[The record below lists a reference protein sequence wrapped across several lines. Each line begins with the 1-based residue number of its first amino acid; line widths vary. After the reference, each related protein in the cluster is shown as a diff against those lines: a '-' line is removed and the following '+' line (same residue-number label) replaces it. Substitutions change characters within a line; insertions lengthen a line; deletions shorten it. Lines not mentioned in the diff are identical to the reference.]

1 MPLVAGARLGPYEI
15 VVPIG
20 AGGMGEVY
28 RARDTKLNRDV
39 AIKVLP
45 DLFANDSERLARFQR
60 EAQVLASL
68 NHPNIAH
75 IHGLEDSDGV
85 HALVMELVE
94 GEDLAQRLG
103 RGAIALDE
111 ALPIARQ
118 VAEALEAAHEHGIIH
133 RDLKPANIKLRPDG
147 TVKVLDFGL
156 AKAME
161 PAGTASNASYSPTL
175 TTPAMMTGAGVILG
189 TAAYMSPEQARG
201 KVVDKRADIWA
212 YGCVLFEMLTGQ
224 RAFEG
229 ESISDVLAS
238 VLKTE
243 PNWRALP
250 AGTPAALRRLVGR
263 CLEKDPRRRLQAIGE
278 ARVQIEDLLTGAPEP
293 VTAPAAPLST
303 PLWAR
308 VALAGVAA
316 VVVGAAVA
324 ATGSWLARPVAPR
337 VTRTNIAATG
347 PASLTIN
354 GMDRDLV
361 ISPDGS
367 RVVYVGNN
375 GTQLFVRA
383 LDALESVAIATGQIR
398 EPFVSPDSQSV
409 GFVDG
414 LNTLKK
420 VAISGGPSIQLTT
433 LDGAPQGATW
443 LPDDTIIFA
452 TNNPSTGLQ
461 RVSANGGT
469 PAVVTRPDHHRDE
482 ADHLWPGVLPGGRV
496 VLFTITAQTGG
507 LDNASIAALDLRT
520 QTSTILVRG
529 GLDAH
534 YVESG
539 HLVYVAAG
547 TLRAVPFDL
556 SRLAVLGPA
565 VPVVPRL
572 VTTRSGAGE
581 FGVARDGTLVY
592 VDVTA
597 GSQSARARTLVWVD
611 RTGKE
616 ERIAAQTRS
625 YEAPRISPDGK
636 QLALAITDQQ
646 SDIWVWDL
654 VRADLRRLTFDPG
667 VDTFPVWTPDGHRIV
682 FSSQSGGALN
692 LWWKAANETGPP
704 EQLTTSANNQW
715 PTSVSSDGK
724 QIVLTELTPTMN
736 RDLMLLTLDGSR
748 RVTPLLQTSFDEQHG
763 MISPDG
769 HWLAYE
775 SNSSGQSEVWV
786 RPFPNTSVA
795 QYQISTSGGTR
806 PVWAHNGKELF
817 FMGVDSTLM
826 GVPVEATAT
835 KWNAGTPTKLLES
848 RYYTGGGNPNRAYDV
863 SADGRRFLMI
873 KAASADPATVPP
885 NIIVVLH
892 FDEELKRLAATK

>member
-1 MPLVAGARLGPYEI
+1 MSLSAGTRVGPYEI
-15 VVPIG
+15 LSAIG

-39 AIKVLP
+39 ALKILP
-45 DLFANDSERLARFQR
+45 DAFADDPERLARFTR
-60 EAQVLASL
+60 EAKTLAAL

-75 IHGLEDSDGV
+75 IHGLEESSGV
-85 HALVMELVE
+85 RALVMELVE
-94 GEDLAQRLG
+94 GEDLSQPIA
-103 RGAIALDE
+103 RGAIPLDE
-111 ALPIARQ
+111 PLLIAKQ
-118 VAEALEAAHEHGIIH
+118 IAEALEAAHEQGIIH
-133 RDLKPANIKLRPDG
+133 RDLKPANIKIRSDG
-147 TVKVLDFGL
+147 AVKVLDFGL
-156 AKAME
+156 AKAMDACVGRPGE
-161 PAGTASNASYSPTL
+161 LVSQSPTI
-175 TTPAMMTGAGVILG
+175 TTPAMMTGLGMILG

-201 KVVDKRADIWA
+201 RTVDKRADIWA
-212 YGCVLFEMLTGQ
+212 YGCVLFEMLTGR

-229 ESISDVLAS
+229 ELISDVLAS

-243 PNWRALP
+243 PNWQALP
-250 AGTPAALRRLVGR
+250 AGTPAALRRLLGR

-278 ARVQIEDLLTGAPEP
+278 ARVQIEDLLSGAPEP
-293 VTAPAAPLST
+293 ITRPAAPLRAALS
-303 PLWAR
+303 PQL
-308 VALAGVAA
+308 ALAAVA
-316 VVVGAAVA
+316 VVVIGAVA
-324 ATGSWLARPVAPR
+324 VTASWLSRPVASR

-347 PASLTIN
+347 PAALTIN
-354 GMDRDLV
+354 GLDRDLA

-367 RVVYVGNN
+367 RVVYIGNN

-398 EPFVSPDSQSV
+398 EPFVSPDGQWV

-443 LPDDTIIFA
+443 LPDDTIVFA

-469 PAVVTRPDHHRDE
+469 FAVVTRPDHHRDE
-482 ADHLWPGVLPGGRV
+482 VDHVWPEVLPGGRV
-496 VLFTITAQTGG
+496 VLFTITARTGG
-507 LDNASIAALDLRT
+507 LDNASIAAFDLHT

-529 GLDAH
+529 GLNAH

-539 HLVYVAAG
+539 HLVYIAAG
-547 TLRAVPFDL
+547 TLRAVSFDL
-556 SRLAVLGPA
+556 RTLAVRGPA

-592 VDVTA
+592 VDVTP

-611 RTGKE
+611 RKGKE
-616 ERIAAQTRS
+616 ERIAAPTRS

-636 QLALAITDQQ
+636 QVALAITDQEG
-646 SDIWVWDL
+646 DIWVWDL
-654 VRADLRRLTFDPG
+654 GRADLRRLTFDPG
-667 VDTFPVWTPDGHRIV
+667 VDTFPAWTPDSHRIV

-692 LWWKAANETGPP
+692 LWWKAANETSPA
-704 EQLTTSANNQW
+704 EQLTTSADNQW

-724 QIVLTELTPTMN
+724 QVVLTELTPTS
-736 RDLMLLTLDGSR
+736 RDLMLLTLDESR
-748 RVTPLLQTSFDEQHG
+748 RVTPLLQTPFDELRG
-763 MISPDG
+763 SLSPDG

-775 SNSSGQSEVWV
+775 SNSSGQFEIWV

-817 FMGVDSTLM
+817 FIGVDGTLM

-835 KWNAGTPTKLLES
+835 TWNAGAPTKRLEP
-848 RYYTGGGNPNRAYDV
+848 RYYTGGGNPNRSYDV
-863 SADGRRFLMI
+863 SSDDRRFLMI
-873 KAASADPATVPP
+873 KAASADPTTVPP